1 MRRLAACLI
10 VASIA
15 WPGYCQIT
23 IGTPV
28 TQRQDSLAAR
38 AADSTRRAADTLGR
52 GQLGKIKIVK
62 RKVEYGKFVA
72 LAIGTMAFVVLF
84 FTTAQ
89 TWNPTGRNQ

>member
-1 MRRLAACLI
+1 MRRLAAFLI

-15 WPGYCQIT
+15 WPGYCQIQF
-23 IGTPV
+23 GTPV
-28 TQRQDSLAAR
+28 TQRRDSL

-52 GQLGKIKIVK
+52 GELGKIKIVK
-62 RKVEYGKFVA
+62 KKVEYGKFVA
-72 LAIGTMAFVVLF
+72 LAIGTMVFVALF